1 VYDETGAK
9 LFIESREHQAI
20 EICERTNRPVYC
32 YETNGMIQPN
42 RLEKFYLSE
51 ATGLDRG
58 FEKYHLFFLWKALRN
73 PETRLSAL
81 KYLLRSWTYGPGFTP
96 DL

>member
-1 VYDETGAK
+1 VYEETGAK

-42 RLEKFYLSE
+42 RLKEFYWTSADYFALFRDQPLQFSRDASE
-51 ATGLDRG
+51 YFVNRITNRI
-58 FEKYHLFFLWKALRN
+58 HR
-73 PETRLSAL
+73 
-81 KYLLRSWTYGPGFTP
+81 
-96 DL
+96 